1 MECEGEIVRERERER
16 ALHCQFRWYLYGARE
31 DAGDREGAGATNIL
45 LRVAIGRS
53 DDAIYAYGCTRTST

>member
-16 ALHCQFRWYLYGARE
+16 ERESFALPIPMARE